1 MQDKNADED
10 FKRVGYKNSFSTW
23 VLLTGSIISL
33 ILAVLIFISKSDNFI
48 TYALIFLLLAVVF
61 FVSFVIEKKRPDV
74 VVYLSDNSVKILKG
88 FKYKVISFDDIDY
101 VDYKLD
107 VFKKTQSILFG
118 AGDLIIES
126 NNQKFVVRNIENVR
140 NCYEKITEAQK
151 NYEAAEWNS

>member
-10 FKRVGYKNSFSTW
+10 FKRAGYKNSFSTW

-33 ILAVLIFISKSDNFI
+33 MLAVLIFISKLDNFI

-101 VDYKLD
+101 VDYKID
-107 VFKKTQSILFG
+107 VFRKTQSILFG
-118 AGDLIIES
+118 AGELIIES
-126 NNQKFVVRNIENVR
+126 NNQKFVIRNIENVR
-140 NCYEKITEAQK
+140 HCYEKITEAQK
-151 NYEAAEWNS
+151 NHEAAEWNS